1 LRHSVDAAEFA
12 EIECSPFTSAGR
24 EDATMPRLNP
34 VPRADVSNDFTL
46 KMYDLMFGD
55 RDPVAEPGAIGGTPG
70 DWWTVMAQSPPALR
84 HAVRGFRLY
93 REQVSIRADHRE
105 LGQIRAGWVVGSQ
118 FVFSQHCKACRAA
131 GISEEKIAAIP
142 YWQTA
147 ACFDTAE
154 RLLLAYTDCLAGQHG
169 RVPEQLFAQLR
180 EVFSDQEILEF
191 TYTTT
196 MYVMHAIMS
205 RALRLEFD
213 DRDDPVVEVDDPE
226 GGGVLDIGTATSG

>member
-1 LRHSVDAAEFA
+1 
-12 EIECSPFTSAGR
+12 
-24 EDATMPRLNP
+24 MPRLKQ
-34 VPRADVSNDFTL
+34 VPRSDATDEFTL
-46 KMYDLMFGD
+46 RMYDFMFGD
-55 RDPVAEPGAIGGTPG
+55 RDPVAEPGTVGGTTG
-70 DWWTVMAQSPPALR
+70 DWWTVFAQSPVALR

-93 REQVSIRADHRE
+93 REEVTIRADHRE

-142 YWQTA
+142 SWQTA
-147 ACFDTAE
+147 DCFDHTE
-154 RLLLAYTDCLAGQHG
+154 RLLLAYTDCLAGQQG
-169 RVPEQLFAQLR
+169 RVPERLFEQLR
-180 EVFSDQEILEF
+180 DEFTDTEILEF

-213 DRDDPVVEVDDPE
+213 DRDDPIVEVDDPE
-226 GGGVLDIGTATSG
+226 GGGVLDIGAATSGGE

>member
-1 LRHSVDAAEFA
+1 
-12 EIECSPFTSAGR
+12 
-24 EDATMPRLNP
+24 MPRLNP
-34 VPRADVSNDFTL
+34 VPRADVNNDFTL
-46 KMYDLMFGD
+46 QMYDFMFGD

-70 DWWTVMAQSPPALR
+70 DWWTVMAHSPAALR

-93 REQVSIRADHRE
+93 REEVSIRADHRE

-142 YWQTA
+142 SWQTA
-147 ACFDTAE
+147 DCFDVTE
-154 RLLLAYTDCLAGQHG
+154 RLLLAYTDCLAGQQG
-169 RVPEQLFAQLR
+169 RVPEQLFVQLR

-213 DRDDPVVEVDDPE
+213 DRDEPVVEVADPD
-226 GGGVLDIGTATSG
+226 GDGVLDVGTATSGR